1 MTKRPAATL
10 ALLDGV
16 ATATAAPAAAEAAPA
31 DGAVVPVAEPAPSA
45 AAAAKGR
52 PKAGGPNLSGT
63 QRVAW
68 SRFCKKQNLQNLSDK
83 DMEEIK
89 SAWLLDPSQAKT
101 RILSSQTSSSTKSIG
116 GAEDGWYTSSKVA
129 KKEGLEDG
137 SEALQKLL
145 AGLNR
150 RPSRFAHL
158 ADDAT
163 WDEYEYVGFDTK
175 KRERSKEVTTTMHQ
189 STDEVAEQDVAEISS
204 CLGGSVAT
212 SSRSSGGGGKK
223 PRTSGTPTPKAPKP
237 ASAQLTNLLQKT
249 MKHLSDMEAL
259 IQKGKEHVATSPWL
273 QSIVTKCEDDWAK
286 IKDASK
292 ELSAVV
298 TGDKVE
304 EDELKSW
311 SEKMDGFLV
320 KTASMKLLKQA
331 CQVTWEREL
340 YNAPNPLLP

>member
-1 MTKRPAATL
+1 M
-10 ALLDGV
+10 
-16 ATATAAPAAAEAAPA
+16 
-31 DGAVVPVAEPAPSA
+31 
-45 AAAAKGR
+45 AKGR
-52 PKAGGPNLSGT
+52 PKAGGRNLSGG
-63 QRVAW
+63 VAW

-89 SAWLLDPSQAKT
+89 SAWLLDASQAKT
-101 RILSSQTSSSTKSIG
+101 RIVSSQTSSSTRSIG

-145 AGLNR
+145 AGLSR

-175 KRERSKEVTTTMHQ
+175 RRERSKEVTTTMNQ

-212 SSRSSGGGGKK
+212 SSKSGGGGKK
-223 PRTSGTPTPKAPKP
+223 AKTSGTPTPKAPKP
-237 ASAQLTNLLQKT
+237 ASAQLTSLLQKT
-249 MKHLSDMEAL
+249 VKHLSDMEAL
-259 IQKGKEHVATSPWL
+259 IQKGKDHVATSPWL
-273 QSIVTKCEDDWAK
+273 QSIVTKCEDDWAR
-286 IKDASK
+286 IKEASK

-304 EDELKSW
+304 EHELKSW

-340 YNAPNPLLP
+340 MHPTPYFRKPWALFNFTCLRH